1 MTTNVN
7 QILTMD
13 IDPRYHLLALEHIAQ
28 LKARYC
34 RYIDTKQW
42 EKLASVFTQDCR
54 FEGLGSAP
62 AGADVATFVKGVS
75 ARLAP
80 TISVHHVHQPEVVL
94 TSASTARGVWAME
107 DFVEWQDGGAVKEAP
122 GAKGFRGY
130 GHYEEEYRREGDTW
144 KISFLRLTRLRID
157 PVPLDSSNP
166 RMGSRQ
172 ATPDWIEQ
180 ATARPPEEL
189 LNWSTN

>member
-1 MTTNVN
+1 V
-7 QILTMD
+7 D
-13 IDPRYHLLALEHIAQ
+13 IDNRYHLLSLERIAQ

-42 EKLASVFTQDCR
+42 DRLRTVFAADCR

-62 AGADVATFVKGVS
+62 AGADVDTFVNGVS
-75 ARLAP
+75 ARLGP
-80 TISVHHVHQPEVVL
+80 TISVHHVHQPEIVL
-94 TSASTARGVWAME
+94 TGASTATGVWAME
-107 DFVEWQDGGAVKEAP
+107 DYVEWQDGGTVKEAP

-130 GHYEEEYRREGDTW
+130 GHYEEEYRNEGGQW

-157 PVPLDSSNP
+157 AVPADNP
-166 RMGSRQ
+166 PARMGACQ
-172 ATPDWIEQ
+172 ASPDWVEKAAQQ
-180 ATARPPEEL
+180 AEAEM

>member
-1 MTTNVN
+1 ME
-7 QILTMD
+7 
-13 IDPRYHLLALEHIAQ
+13 IDARYHLLSFERISQ

-42 EKLASVFTQDCR
+42 DRLPALFTEDCR

-62 AGADVATFVKGVS
+62 AGADVKTFVAGVS
-75 ARLAP
+75 SRLGP
-80 TISVHHVHQPEVVL
+80 TISVHHVHQPEMVL
-94 TSASTARGVWAME
+94 TSSTTATGVWAME
-107 DFVEWQDGGAVKEAP
+107 DYVEWQNGGAVKEAP

-130 GHYEEEYRREGDTW
+130 GHYEEEYRNEGGHW

-157 PVPLDSSNP
+157 PVPLDNP
-166 RMGSRQ
+166 PAHIGLCQ
-172 ATPDWIEQ
+172 ATPGWIEKAAAQ
-180 ATARPPEEL
+180 AETEM

>member
-1 MTTNVN
+1 
-7 QILTMD
+7 MD
-13 IDPRYHLLALEHIAQ
+13 IDNRYHLLSLERIAQ

-42 EKLASVFTQDCR
+42 DKLPSVFAADCK

-75 ARLAP
+75 TRLGP
-80 TISVHHVHQPEVVL
+80 TISVHHVHQPEIVL
-94 TSASTARGVWAME
+94 TSATTARGVWAME
-107 DFVEWQDGGAVKEAP
+107 DYVEWQDGGTVKEAP
-122 GAKGFRGY
+122 GSKGFRGY
-130 GHYEEEYRREGDTW
+130 GHYEEEYRKEGGAW

-157 PVPLDSSNP
+157 PVPMDNP
-166 RMGSRQ
+166 PVRMGACQ
-172 ATPDWIEQ
+172 AAPGWIEQ
-180 ATARPPEEL
+180 AEKQAEGEM